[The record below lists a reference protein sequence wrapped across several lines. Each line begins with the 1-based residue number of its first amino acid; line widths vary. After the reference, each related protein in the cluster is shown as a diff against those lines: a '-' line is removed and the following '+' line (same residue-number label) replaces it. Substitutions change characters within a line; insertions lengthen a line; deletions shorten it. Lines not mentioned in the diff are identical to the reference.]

1 MALQPSTNPSESG
14 PDTTTTTT
22 IISNHAPRSK
32 SSTRS
37 LRTRLQTYL
46 TEDIREDLV
55 LELELLIL
63 SFATGM
69 QDAATWPDYACFASN
84 QTGNTLF
91 LAIGTAGLTKNGY
104 SFPNIGVSLSLFVL
118 GGFVMGQLGNL
129 VGVRKRLWLLISN
142 LIQTILCFCAVI
154 IQYSWP
160 ITRDG
165 AASMAVIA
173 LLAFSSGGQVAMSR
187 SLKITEITTAMAT
200 AAFVDVVVDPSL
212 GKLRNRF
219 RNRRI
224 GFLFMLSAG
233 CFAGAF
239 AHRDLGPTFP
249 ILFCAVGKACVSFAF
264 LFNRAIVEVGE
275 GEEVVKEVDGGS
287 GDLKV

>member
-1 MALQPSTNPSESG
+1 MAVQPPKTPSEDG
-14 PDTTTTTT
+14 QDTPTTT
-22 IISNHAPRSK
+22 RSTVQPLRPK
-32 SSTRS
+32 S

-46 TEDIREDLV
+46 TEDIREDLH
-55 LELELLIL
+55 LEIELLLL

-104 SFPNIGVSLSLFVL
+104 SFPNIGVSVSFFVL
-118 GGFVMGQLGNL
+118 GGLVLGQLGNL
-129 VGVRKRLWLLISN
+129 VGVRKRLWLLVSN
-142 LIQTILCFCAVI
+142 LIQTTLCFCAAI

-165 AASMAVIA
+165 PATMAVIA

-212 GKLRNRF
+212 GKWRNRC

-224 GFLFMLSAG
+224 GFLFMLVAG

-239 AHRDLGPTFP
+239 AQRDLGSTFP
-249 ILFCAVGKACVSFAF
+249 ILFCAIGKAVVSCGF
-264 LFNRAIVEVGE
+264 LFNRAVGAEGDGVGVEE
-275 GEEVVKEVDGGS
+275 AKEVDGS
-287 GDLKV
+287 CDLKV

>member
-1 MALQPSTNPSESG
+1 
-14 PDTTTTTT
+14 
-22 IISNHAPRSK
+22 
-32 SSTRS
+32 
-37 LRTRLQTYL
+37 
-46 TEDIREDLV
+46 
-55 LELELLIL
+55 
-63 SFATGM
+63 M

-118 GGFVMGQLGNL
+118 GGLVLGQLGNL
-129 VGVRKRLWLLISN
+129 VGVRKRLWLLVSN
-142 LIQTILCFCAVI
+142 LIQTTLCFCAVI

-160 ITRDG
+160 ITRDS

-212 GKLRNRF
+212 VKLRNRL

-224 GFLFMLSAG
+224 GFLFMLCAG

-239 AHRDLGPTFP
+239 AQRDLGSTFP
-249 ILFCAVGKACVSFAF
+249 ILFCAIGKACVSLAF
-264 LFNRAIVEVGE
+264 LFNRAIVPVEE
-275 GEEVVKEVDGGS
+275 GRGKDGEVVKEVDGSSS